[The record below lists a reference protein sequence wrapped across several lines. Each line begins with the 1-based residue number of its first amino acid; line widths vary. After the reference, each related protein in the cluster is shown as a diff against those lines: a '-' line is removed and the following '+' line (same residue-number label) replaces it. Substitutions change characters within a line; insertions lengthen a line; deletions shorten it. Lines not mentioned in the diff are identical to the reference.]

1 MKKTLILIQFIACLL
16 LIGTSKIQA
25 QSAACKASYNK
36 ASFFYNHS
44 KSGAAINEVTAGC
57 LNEMNSA
64 NLKNLDINFVFKVY
78 KLLIL
83 SYQNNDQDGTAN
95 DKLNELCNLLRAKGY
110 SREAVQKQLEGTSI

>member
-1 MKKTLILIQFIACLL
+1 MKKTIMLIQFILCLL
-16 LIGTSKIQA
+16 LMGSSKLQA
-25 QSAACKASYNK
+25 QSASCQASYNK

-44 KSGAAINEVTAGC
+44 KSGAAINEVTSGC
-57 LNEMNSA
+57 LGEINSS
-64 NLKNLDINFVFKVY
+64 NLKNLDINFVFKIY

-110 SREAVQKQLEGTSI
+110 SKEAVQKQLEATSI